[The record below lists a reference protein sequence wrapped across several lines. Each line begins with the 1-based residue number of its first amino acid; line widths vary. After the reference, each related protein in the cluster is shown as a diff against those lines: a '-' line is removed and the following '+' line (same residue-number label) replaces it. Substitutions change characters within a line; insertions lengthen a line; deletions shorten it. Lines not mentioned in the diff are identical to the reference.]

1 MMKKFAVLAFAI
13 LLGAAAVA
21 QEARLGVRAGLGL
34 ASQRVERIVAIDTKS
49 RISWQIGGEAE
60 VVIDNMISV
69 LPALLLTSR
78 GTRIEDSNFGIDYH
92 VRFRPLYL
100 HVPVPL
106 VTRMDIGGMN
116 VFGGLGPYFSFG
128 LGGRIVTDGD
138 VDIVGWDFEGDESID
153 WGNENSDRYRSLDAG
168 LVFTTGIE
176 RNGVQFAL
184 TYDLGLANIAPNGD
198 SDNIIRNRAFSLTT
212 TYLLPLQ

>member
-1 MMKKFAVLAFAI
+1 MKKYI
-13 LLGAAAVA
+13 LLIVATLLGTVAVA
-21 QEARLGVRAGLGL
+21 QEVQLGVRVGLGL
-34 ASQRVERIVAIDTKS
+34 ANQRVERIVSIDTKS

-60 VVIDNMISV
+60 VSNDDMILV
-69 LPALLLTSR
+69 RLTLLLTSR
-78 GTRIEDSNFGIDYH
+78 GTRIEGSNFGIDYH

-106 VTRMDIGGMN
+106 VTRMDIRGMK

-138 VDIVGWDFEGDESID
+138 IVVGWDFEGDEFIG
-153 WGNENSDRYRSLDAG
+153 WGNKNSDRYRSLDAG

-176 RNGVQFAL
+176 RNGVQFAF
-184 TYDLGLANIAPNGD
+184 TYNLGLANIAPNGD
-198 SDNIIRNRAFSLTT
+198 SDNIIRNRVFSLTT
-212 TYLLPLQ
+212 TYFLTVR

>member
-1 MMKKFAVLAFAI
+1 MKKITVLAFAI
-13 LLGAAAVA
+13 LLGTAAFA
-21 QEARLGVRAGLGL
+21 QEIRFGARVGLGL
-34 ASQRVERIVAIDTKS
+34 ASQRVERIVAIDTKN
-49 RISWQIGGEAE
+49 RFSWQVGGEADIPINDM
-60 VVIDNMISV
+60 VSV
-69 LPALLLTSR
+69 RPALLLTSR
-78 GTRIEDSNFGIDYH
+78 GTRIEDSTFGINYH

-106 VTRMDIGGMN
+106 VTQIDIGGIK
-116 VFGGLGPYFSFG
+116 VFGGLGPYFSLG

-168 LVFTTGIE
+168 LVFTAGVE

-184 TYDLGLANIAPNGD
+184 TYDLGLANITPNGD

-212 TYLLPLQ
+212 TYFLPLQ